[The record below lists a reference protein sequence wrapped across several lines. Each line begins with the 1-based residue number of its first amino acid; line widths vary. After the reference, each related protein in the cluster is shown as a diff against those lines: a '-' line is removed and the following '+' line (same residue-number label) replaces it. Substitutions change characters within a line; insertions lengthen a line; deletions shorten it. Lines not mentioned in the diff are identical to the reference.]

1 MGTRHRPPGR
11 RGRGR
16 LRATAGDSGATTSS
30 IARPQRSWHI
40 GVSGLAADGLCRGCA
55 AGHGRIGEPG
65 RPNCSSN
72 PRFRTDRG
80 FLFVYLPVSLAER
93 GRRASA
99 RVRVRCM
106 SERLPVLIVDHY
118 EDARELYAAYLTH
131 VGYDVS
137 TAAEGN
143 AALRCALQGTC
154 DVIVLDVALP
164 TMDGMTI
171 LRLLRANPK
180 TKD

>member
-1 MGTRHRPPGR
+1 VYVRCVGE
-11 RGRGR
+11 R
-16 LRATAGDSGATTSS
+16 LR
-30 IARPQRSWHI
+30 
-40 GVSGLAADGLCRGCA
+40 
-55 AGHGRIGEPG
+55 
-65 RPNCSSN
+65 
-72 PRFRTDRG
+72 
-80 FLFVYLPVSLAER
+80 
-93 GRRASA
+93 
-99 RVRVRCM
+99 
-106 SERLPVLIVDHY
+106 VLIVDDY

-143 AALRCALQGTC
+143 AALRCALQETC

-180 TKD
+180 TKDIPVIMLSAAVGETVRIQAREAGATMFLGKPCLPEELDAAIHQVLGS